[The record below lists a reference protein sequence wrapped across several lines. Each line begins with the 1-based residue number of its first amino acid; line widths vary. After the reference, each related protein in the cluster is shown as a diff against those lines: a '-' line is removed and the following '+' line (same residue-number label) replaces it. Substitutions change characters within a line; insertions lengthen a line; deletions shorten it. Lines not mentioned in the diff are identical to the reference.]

1 MNPNYTIESFEKWL
15 NADKSRKKGL
25 WGWRFAMEKVKS
37 DSDLFNSLATGE
49 DLGGWN
55 LSDPKFRKQYQFED
69 YYQVFLEW
77 KKEMD
82 AKNGEIDETDNKPNE
97 EEENEPI
104 QNYPAL
110 SITKQEREHENNPP
124 LAISSVGTINIR
136 KDTKKMPFGSVLL
149 TNTGTS
155 SKLKKEEINFIIHA
169 AMMPLLKNRSNEE
182 VFIKIATL
190 AIQNSI
196 ILADRQKFTK
206 LATCF
211 LGGNIYCPV
220 EEVKPDLAEA
230 IIRAGLNQLEKC
242 SHLKKIVF
250 VDFDGDYYK
259 DAWEKIKQEGN
270 HSEIIKKTMVK
281 KGDLLKKTTHK
292 AEVIINSENAEME
305 WRSGIS
311 GKIEEKL
318 GSEAK
323 EVDQQ
328 RKRLMKEFYYIS
340 EKNKKKNN
348 TNQSLNDKNWGWEI
362 ISSPWT
368 WLIAIG
374 LIGLLVWKKLKIF
387 N

>member
-1 MNPNYTIESFEKWL
+1 MNPNYTVENFEKWL

-25 WGWRFAMEKVKS
+25 WGWIFAIEKVKS
-37 DSDLFNSLATGE
+37 DPDLFNSLATGK

-77 KKEMD
+77 RKEMD

-97 EEENEPI
+97 EEENESD
-104 QNYPAL
+104 QLYATL
-110 SITKQEREHENNPP
+110 SITKQEREYEDNPP
-124 LAISSVGTINIR
+124 LAISSAGTLNIK

-155 SKLKKEEINFIIHA
+155 SKLKKQGINHIIHA
-169 AMMPLLKNRSNEE
+169 AMMPLLENRSNEKI
-182 VFIKIATL
+182 FIKVATL
-190 AIQNSI
+190 AMQNSI
-196 ILADRQKFTK
+196 ILAERQKFTK

-211 LGGNIYCPV
+211 LGGNLYCPV
-220 EEVKPDLAEA
+220 EEVKPFLAEA
-230 IIRAGLNQLEKC
+230 IIQASLNQLEKC
-242 SHLKKIVF
+242 SYLKKIIF

-259 DAWEKIKQEGN
+259 NAWEKIKQEGN
-270 HSEIIKKTMVK
+270 YSEIIKKTKVK
-281 KGDLLKKTTHK
+281 KGDLLKKSTHK

-305 WRSGIS
+305 WRGGIS

-318 GSEAK
+318 GDEAE

-328 RKRLMKEFYYIS
+328 RKKLMREFYHLVES
-340 EKNKKKNN
+340 EQKNN
-348 TNQSLNDKNWGWEI
+348 TNGKENGDWGI

-368 WLIAIG
+368 WLIIIG
-374 LIGLLVWKKLKIF
+374 LVGLLVWKKWKSYF
-387 N
+387 